1 MSNRRGGWDHA
12 TQAKPAAD
20 YDIRHGKGLLR
31 AESSDWPR
39 YILVSSHSAYKAAQK
54 HLAHEPAGIAYP
66 SGCDFAHLGP
76 VSRGLPN
83 DAELV
88 IGLGGGAALD
98 ASKFVALDK
107 GLPLVLVPS
116 VVSTGAIIHGFLG
129 KWEGRKL
136 IGGPDDW
143 PWVDC
148 DHVIVDPDLVLE
160 APSYLNTAGIGDVL
174 CMYAG
179 LAEWRRSSKLGIGPS
194 WDEKVVAPSL
204 KQQEM
209 IVQTFPQTFDSRGQ
223 LSAESVRF
231 IVTALKDRD
240 STLVR
245 HASAPAGEHFL
256 LPVIELVN
264 DKSWIHGEVVALGAA
279 IIAWHCNENPERLIS
294 WLDLC
299 KVRHRPRQ
307 IGLNREELRKGLE
320 AAPESFAERD
330 IKSILRYDPITG
342 TKFEALWEFLETV

>member
-1 MSNRRGGWDHA
+1 MGNRRGGWDHA

-20 YDIRHGKGLLR
+20 YDIRFGEGILR
-31 AESSDWPR
+31 AESSAWPR
-39 YILVSSHSAYKAAQK
+39 YILVSSPSAYKAARK
-54 HLAHEPAGIAYP
+54 YLAQEPVAVAYP
-66 SGCDFAHLGP
+66 LGCDFAHLGE

-83 DAELV
+83 NAELV
-88 IGLGGGAALD
+88 IGLGGGSALD
-98 ASKFVALDK
+98 ASKFVALEQ

-136 IGGPDDW
+136 IGGADDW

-148 DHVIVDPDLVLE
+148 DHVIVDPELVLE

-174 CMYAG
+174 CGYAG
-179 LAEWRRSSKLGIGPS
+179 LAEWRRSSKLGIGPP
-194 WDEKVVAPSL
+194 WDDKVVAPSVE
-204 KQQEM
+204 QQEM
-209 IVQTFPQTFDSRGQ
+209 IVRNFPKTFNNREQ
-223 LSAESVRF
+223 LSAESIRF

-240 STLVR
+240 SKLVR
-245 HASAPAGEHFL
+245 HPAAPAGEHFL
-256 LPVIELVN
+256 LTVIELVN
-264 DKSWIHGEVVALGAA
+264 DRNWIHGEIVALGSV
-279 IIAWHCNENPERLIS
+279 IIAWHCNEHPETLIS
-294 WLDLC
+294 WLDMC

-330 IKSILRYDPITG
+330 IKSILRYDPIIG
-342 TKFEALWEFLETV
+342 KKFDALWEFLETV